1 MPEGVEKRRERRRRR
16 LSEDLAVV
24 RRRRMRRVW
33 RTRMR
38 ENEGGDLGSGEEGS
52 ASDGEVSGGGGSVE
66 GIVVVDSWS
75 GEDSIMCDAPE
86 YSGSVELDAWENFV
100 REGG

>member
-1 MPEGVEKRRERRRRR
+1 MPVGVEKRRERRRRR

-24 RRRRMRRVW
+24 RRRWMGRIWRARMRGG
-33 RTRMR
+33 
-38 ENEGGDLGSGEEGS
+38 EGGDLGSGEEGS
-52 ASDGEVSGGGGSVE
+52 ASGGEASGGGGSLE
-66 GIVVVDSWS
+66 GIVVVDGWS

-86 YSGSVELDAWENFV
+86 DSGSIELDAWGNSV

>member
-24 RRRRMRRVW
+24 RRRRMRRV
-33 RTRMR
+33 RRARMR
-38 ENEGGDLGSGEEGS
+38 EDEGGDLGREEGL
-52 ASDGEVSGGGGSVE
+52 AFDREVSGGGGSVE
-66 GIVVVDSWS
+66 GIVVVDGWS

-86 YSGSVELDAWENFV
+86 DSGSIELDA
-100 REGG
+100 